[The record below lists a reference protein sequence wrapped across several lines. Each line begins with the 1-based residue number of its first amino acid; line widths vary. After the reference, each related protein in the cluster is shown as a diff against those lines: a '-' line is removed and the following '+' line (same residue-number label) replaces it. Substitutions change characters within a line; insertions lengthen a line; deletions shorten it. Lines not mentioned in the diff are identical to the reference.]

1 MGIVDLILLMLILAR
16 VQYLASVGNATL
28 SRDEFFECLRR
39 MDSPAV
45 LVTQRTVFWVLG
57 FSRYQYTCA
66 YKGHHL
72 HLKSFAPVDLPSAAD
87 TIRVRKW

>member
-1 MGIVDLILLMLILAR
+1 MEVAILILLVLILAR

-57 FSRYQYTCA
+57 VSRYHYTCV

-72 HLKSFAPVDLPSAAD
+72 HLKSFTPVELPSAAD
-87 TIRVRKW
+87 AIQVRKW